1 MDISVIV
8 PFYQGNGYMEQLFA
22 CVRRNAQNAGGLQIQ
37 LVLVND
43 SPDCPIQY
51 DEQWV
56 KGFSLR
62 IVNNPENVGIQRS
75 RVNGLLHGE
84 GEYAVLLDQD
94 DLLADN
100 ALASQ
105 YRVGKGSDVTVANGY
120 NENRDGNRPIYDSL
134 AHQKQVTQPR
144 FYYSVGCMIVSPGQ
158 CMIRKAAIPKVW
170 YERAISCNGADDY
183 FLWLLLLETNCKW
196 AVNPDVLYTHV
207 DTGENLS
214 SNLDQMI
221 RSSCEVLDQMKELG
235 LLPPARERIAKRRF
249 TMRRLYEGRGSWR
262 KIAAMLR
269 YPDLGWELIALMALK
284 KCTR

>member
-1 MDISVIV
+1 MEISVIV
-8 PFYQGNGYMEQLFA
+8 PFYKGNGYMERLFA
-22 CVRRNAQNAGGLQIQ
+22 CVRKNAENAKGIQ
-37 LVLVND
+37 TELVLVND

-51 DEQWV
+51 DKQWV
-56 KGFSLR
+56 KGFSLK
-62 IVNNPENVGIQRS
+62 IINNPENVGIQGS
-75 RVNGLLHGE
+75 RVNGLQHAE
-84 GEYAVLLDQD
+84 GEYVVLLDQD
-94 DLLADN
+94 DLLTDN

-105 YRVGKGSDVTVANGY
+105 YSVGKGCDVTVANGY
-120 NENRDGNRPIYDSL
+120 NENRDRNHPIYYSL
-134 AHQKQVTQPR
+134 AHQKQVMKPR

-158 CMIRKAAIPKVW
+158 CMIRKAVIPRTW

-183 FLWLLLLETNCKW
+183 FLWLLLLESNCHW

-235 LLPPARERIAKRRF
+235 LLTSARERIAKRRF
-249 TMRRLYEGRGSWR
+249 DMRRLYEGRESWR

-269 YPDLGWELIALMALK
+269 YPVLGWELIVLMVLK
-284 KCTR
+284 KCLR